1 MRSAGVQVDTVEVIG
16 FVAAACTALSFFPQ
30 AIKVIREKE
39 TAGISLLTYSVFVVG
54 LTLWLTYGV
63 LTHSA
68 PVYVANAVT
77 LVPAVIILAMK
88 IKLG

>member
-1 MRSAGVQVDTVEVIG
+1 MGYVDVIG
-16 FVAAACTALSFFPQ
+16 FAAAICTSLSFFPQ
-30 AIKVIREKE
+30 AIKLIRYRE
-39 TAGISLLTYSVFVVG
+39 TAGISLVTYSVFVVG
-54 LTLWLTYGV
+54 LTLWLIYGIMAN
-63 LTHSA
+63 SA

>member
-1 MRSAGVQVDTVEVIG
+1 MIG
-16 FVAAACTALSFFPQ
+16 FVAAACTSLSFFPQ
-30 AIKVIREKE
+30 AVKIIRDRE
-39 TAGISLLTYSVFVVG
+39 TAGISLVTYSLFVVG
-54 LTLWLTYGV
+54 LTLWFTYGV
-63 LTHSA
+63 LMHSA